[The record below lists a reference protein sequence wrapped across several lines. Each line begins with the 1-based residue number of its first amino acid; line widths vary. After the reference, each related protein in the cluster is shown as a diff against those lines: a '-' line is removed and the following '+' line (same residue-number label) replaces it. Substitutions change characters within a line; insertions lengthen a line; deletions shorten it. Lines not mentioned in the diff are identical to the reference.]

1 MAKCRPGKWV
11 PWALVGAGL
20 PLLAAYMTGTTKL
33 TEDINS
39 RAAQALSANQM
50 TTWAKLDSSARDI
63 TITGTA
69 PSQEAVDLAVKTV
82 SGTYGVRT
90 IANAAAIAAPI
101 TLLAPTVESV
111 VANTATPEITGTWQ
125 EGVAN
130 SLTVKVGETP
140 YKLGESPELTT
151 MAGNWLLKLSKPLPE
166 GNVAVTVESSDG
178 KTTMAAAA
186 PATVTIDLPELPK
199 LPAPT
204 VENYFGNSQTPTFKG
219 TWPEKEA
226 IAAQK
231 NLQVK
236 LADQTFVLGTAPEL
250 TTDGSGNW
258 QLMPTKPLAEGEIIV
273 MPGIVGTDGKWQTA
287 EAPAKAVIDVTPPV
301 IPPLDKPAV
310 DLKWPFTIAGKWP
323 ELAGNTLAAILAG
336 KTYEANKDDNLKTDG
351 QGGFSFN
358 PKVELA
364 PGSYDVDIAVKDAAG
379 NIAKQSLTAA
389 IVIPEPPKV
398 EPPKVEVPK
407 VAPPK
412 VEDVLMPAPVAAVVA
427 ALPADA
433 KWPYTITGTWDD
445 KPGNVLTAAV
455 AGRTYRLNSGAAL
468 TSDKPGTF
476 NFSPK
481 ATFAPGS
488 YDVDFITTN
497 SKGEA
502 TTLTAK
508 AAIVVPEPVAPAP
521 PTPPAP
527 PAEPLKAAVLEAAPA
542 GTLNVVTGS
551 WDDRPG
557 NMLSASVNGRTYV
570 MGRGAALTSLGAGKF
585 SFAPSAKFEPGS
597 YDVDFATTNANG
609 ETAVTTAKAAI
620 VIAAPAPVTPPAP
633 PPVEIPPPTIGYKL
647 DLTGAP
653 VIKGWWP
660 NSVATILNVTLDG
673 RTYTLGTDANLSTKA
688 SIWTLLPGSS
698 LKDGTY
704 DVVAEAKDAAGN
716 MGMDTTENELVV
728 DVTQPAVPTVMTA
741 SGDVSPDHLSGTW
754 DQTMAKG
761 LKISI
766 PQANLTAVMGEAG
779 SPLTSDGKGN
789 WRVALAAPLPVG
801 TYNVIAESIDK
812 RDRVQTD
819 SSDGE
824 VVIVAKGV
832 EPPAPPPPYD
842 CVAVMNR
849 IANVFPIRFEYDLT
863 DITKPFDLSVSQYA
877 ALLKDS
883 RCTSLN
889 VEIKGHADFRGS
901 EIYNMGLS
909 ERRAT
914 VIMGMF
920 EKAGVDA
927 SRMSIKGYGKSQPL
941 DAGLTDEARA
951 KNRRVEISEKQ

>member
-1 MAKCRPGKWV
+1 
-11 PWALVGAGL
+11 
-20 PLLAAYMTGTTKL
+20 
-33 TEDINS
+33 
-39 RAAQALSANQM
+39 
-50 TTWAKLDSSARDI
+50 
-63 TITGTA
+63 
-69 PSQEAVDLAVKTV
+69 
-82 SGTYGVRT
+82 
-90 IANAAAIAAPI
+90 
-101 TLLAPTVESV
+101 
-111 VANTATPEITGTWQ
+111 
-125 EGVAN
+125 
-130 SLTVKVGETP
+130 
-140 YKLGESPELTT
+140 
-151 MAGNWLLKLSKPLPE
+151 MAGNWLLKLSNPLPE

-186 PATVTIDLPELPK
+186 PATVTIDLPDLPK

-204 VENYFGNSQTPTFKG
+204 VENYVGNSLTPTFKG
-219 TWPEKEA
+219 TWPEKAA

-250 TTDGSGNW
+250 TTDGTGHW
-258 QLMPTKPLAEGEIIV
+258 QLTPTKPLAEGELTV
-273 MPGIVGTDGKWQTA
+273 MPGIVGTDGKWQKA
-287 EAPAKAVIDVTPPV
+287 EAPATAVIDVTPPV
-301 IPPLDKPAV
+301 IPPLDKPAA
-310 DLKWPFTIAGKWP
+310 DLKWPFTITGNWP
-323 ELAGNTLAAILAG
+323 EMAGNTLAAVLAG
-336 KTYEANKDDNLKTDG
+336 KTFEANQDDSLKTDG

-358 PKVELA
+358 PKVDLA

-379 NIAKQSLTAA
+379 NVARQTLTAA

-398 EPPKVEVPK
+398 EEAV
-407 VAPPK
+407 VAPPVAAAPAAIPNDAK
-412 VEDVLMPAPVAAVVA
+412 WPYAITGTWDAKPGNVLTATVAGRKYTLNSGAALTSDKLGSFSFLPAAKFAPGNYDVDFTTTNSKGEAVITVAKAAIVVPEPPVPAPVAAA
-427 ALPADA
+427 MTPPAADA
-433 KWPYTITGTWDD
+433 KWPYAITGTWDD

-455 AGRTYRLNSGAAL
+455 AGRTYTLNSGAAL
-468 TSDKPGTF
+468 TSDKPGSF

-488 YDVDFITTN
+488 YDVEFTTTN

-502 TTLTAK
+502 KTLTAM
-508 AAIVVPEPVAPAP
+508 AAIVVPEPVAPTPPAPP

-527 PAEPLKAAVLEAAPA
+527 PPEPLKSAVLEAAPA
-542 GTLNVVTGS
+542 GSINVVTGS

-570 MGRGAALTSLGAGKF
+570 MGRGAALTSPAAGKF
-585 SFAPSAKFEPGS
+585 NFAPSAKFEPGS
-597 YDVDFATTNANG
+597 YDVDFATTNTAG
-609 ETAVTTAKAAI
+609 ETLVTTAKAAI
-620 VIAAPAPVTPPAP
+620 VIAAPAAVTPPPP
-633 PPVEIPPPTIGYKL
+633 PPVEIPPPTVGYKL

-660 NSVATILNVTLDG
+660 SNVATILNVTLDG
-673 RTYTLGTDANLSTKA
+673 RTYTLGTDANLSAKG

-704 DVVAEAKDAAGN
+704 DVVAEAMDADGN

-728 DVTQPAVPTVMTA
+728 DVTQPAAPTVMAA
-741 SGDVSPDHLSGTW
+741 SGDVPPDHLSGTW
-754 DQTMAKG
+754 DQSMAKG
-761 LKISI
+761 LKVSI

-801 TYNVIAESIDK
+801 TYNVIAESVDK
-812 RDRVQTD
+812 RGRVQTD
-819 SSDGE
+819 STDGE

-832 EPPAPPPPYD
+832 EPPPPPPPYD

-863 DITKPFDLSVSQYA
+863 DITKPFDVSVSQYA
-877 ALLKDS
+877 ALLKDP

-920 EKAGVDA
+920 EKVGVDA
-927 SRMSIKGYGKSQPL
+927 SRMSIKGYGKTQPL
-941 DAGLTDEARA
+941 DPALTDEARA
-951 KNRRVEISEKQ
+951 KNRRVEISVKQ